1 MAKKGKLVV
10 ISGPSGVGK
19 GTICKEVVKKTNT
32 VISISVSTRLR
43 SESETEG
50 KDYYFVSREEFQKRI
65 ENNEFLEFAEVFGN
79 YYGTLKDKTEKLLG
93 EGKNVIL
100 EIDVQGGRQVK
111 EQYPETVMVFIMPPS
126 RDELAKRITGRARG
140 EDAQTAKR
148 RLDGSSREI
157 DEAREFYDYKVMND
171 QLGKAVEE
179 VINIIEGK
187 TGEI

>member
-1 MAKKGKLVV
+1 MAKRGKLVV

-19 GTICKEVVKKTNT
+19 GTICREVVKKTNT
-32 VISISVSTRLR
+32 VISISVSTRQR

-50 KDYYFVSREEFQKRI
+50 KDYYFVSRQEFQKRI
-65 ENNEFLEFAEVFGN
+65 ANNEFLEFAEVFGN
-79 YYGTLKDKTEKLLG
+79 YYGTLKDKTEKLLS
-93 EGKNVIL
+93 EGRNVIL

-111 EQYPETVMVFIMPPS
+111 EKYPETVMVFIMPPS
-126 RDELAKRITGRARG
+126 RDELAKRIAGRARG

-148 RLDGSSREI
+148 RLDGSNREI
-157 DEAREFYDYKVMND
+157 AEAQKFYDYEVTND
-171 QLGKAVEE
+171 QLQKAVEE